1 MKNWRTVVGALC
13 IVLAM
18 LLGAFAGF
26 AYARPGVVG
35 ASPNAGTRAEDRR
48 LTSVFDESQK
58 LLDESAAGEVALSES
73 NEPVS
78 ILGSESAKV
87 VSADGLTV
95 DPVSQAD
102 LRQNMYE
109 AGHVTFESDDA
120 TVTVSSAEAGTRSHW
135 VGGEIDAGGP
145 YGGGDTF
152 EGDTLTFTVTIE
164 DPTIIFL
171 RYDFNADG
179 VFDYPDQT
187 GGGNMG
193 KWTTQS
199 TVTRTF
205 YDNFFGSI
213 VVEGWDGVSTKIQIN
228 TGEEFDKTR
237 AIQFIIGF
245 GTYTFA
251 NRFRA
256 KTNMEVTALGHY
268 HYLYTAFESRLFNSA
283 GALLAQCSPTHTLLS
298 WNWCTL

>member
-109 AGHVTFESDDA
+109 AGHVTFESDDG
-120 TVTVSSAEAGTRSHW
+120 TITVSSAEAGTRSHW
-135 VGGEIDAGGP
+135 VGGEIDAVHD
-145 YGGGDTF
+145 GGGVCVGGAAVRVRVGVRLGVRVHVGTRVWV
-152 EGDTLTFTVTIE
+152 ELGRTV
-164 DPTIIFL
+164 
-171 RYDFNADG
+171 
-179 VFDYPDQT
+179 
-187 GGGNMG
+187 
-193 KWTTQS
+193 
-199 TVTRTF
+199 
-205 YDNFFGSI
+205 
-213 VVEGWDGVSTKIQIN
+213 
-228 TGEEFDKTR
+228 
-237 AIQFIIGF
+237 
-245 GTYTFA
+245 
-251 NRFRA
+251 
-256 KTNMEVTALGHY
+256 
-268 HYLYTAFESRLFNSA
+268 
-283 GALLAQCSPTHTLLS
+283 
-298 WNWCTL
+298 